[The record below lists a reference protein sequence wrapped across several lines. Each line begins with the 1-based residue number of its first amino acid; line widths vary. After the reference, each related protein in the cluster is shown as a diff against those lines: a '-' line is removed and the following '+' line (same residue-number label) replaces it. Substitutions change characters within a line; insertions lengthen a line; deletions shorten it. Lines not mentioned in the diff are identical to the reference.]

1 MRNLLF
7 TFLFGIISFVST
19 AQQKTTGAI
28 PDVQALMKMSPAELQ
43 AYKEKMQKAASQQ
56 ARQMASSAN
65 RKIDE
70 MLLPDAEIR
79 PPVLDSRRLKL
90 LPSQPPS
97 LVQLSDALIK
107 SRQRLETLAPRVVLE
122 EVKSI
127 TTQKNPAQ
135 QQSAAI
141 AEFYADRPVQALLIA
156 MQSVLLQPTEMVG
169 WNNLAALYTMTGL
182 EHKAIP
188 ILQQALVQMPAN
200 AILLNNIGQAYLG
213 LGDLGTAENYLQQCL
228 QQDPLHPEA
237 NRSMGMIRLF
247 QQQSDAARAYF
258 EKELEVA
265 HRRSTLALLK
275 RKGVKIDLNAIR
287 KRRTGIPH
295 QDFFTDIGLNKFKLP
310 DLPTAAGQSV
320 SWHNEHAAYLQSLQA
335 EFYFWTNAGNITQE
349 MREEEGRKTP
359 GLYADLEAELN
370 SDLGDTYAPLLGL
383 IQEQDANHLEG
394 LVADYTVKMTEAVCP
409 APPQVPGGGA
419 ELMKAY
425 QQKCCDL
432 RKPIADAY
440 VAARNDFVTSRYAIV
455 DARWKEYIN
464 AMIANVQLNPT
475 AGNKKMVYEAVA
487 QYFGFL
493 LTTIQSAACFEDNP
507 TECFDS
513 GLTSEQAGEII
524 AASHQ
529 IDWNCPAW
537 LNLELDVQVA
547 KIKADCSKY
556 ALEAGAVL
564 KGSYEHDFKTG
575 TSTLSGGLGLKAKFF
590 AGAGGAELK
599 QMVYV
604 SFDNNNQFSDFGL
617 KGTAQVK
624 IGDTP
629 ASIADGIAKVGG
641 TIAGIEGG
649 YTLGLNSGFN
659 SAVKGKGIIADFVKI
674 DQSL

>member
-1 MRNLLF
+1 MRIVLMILV
-7 TFLFGIISFVST
+7 LGCSGLSSL
-19 AQQKTTGAI
+19 AQKKPAHAN
-28 PDVQALMKMSPAELQ
+28 PDVQAILKMSPAELQ
-43 AYKEKMQKAASQQ
+43 AYKEKMLQSASQQ
-56 ARQMASSAN
+56 AKQMAQAAN
-65 RKIDE
+65 MTIDE
-70 MLLPDAEIR
+70 QLLPDANLKV
-79 PPVLDSRRLKL
+79 PVPDTRRLKL
-90 LPSQPPS
+90 LPVQPPT
-97 LVQLSDALIK
+97 LVQLSDALIRSK
-107 SRQRLETLAPRVVLE
+107 QRLESLATRPVLE
-122 EVKSI
+122 EVKTI
-127 TTQKNPAQ
+127 TSQLNPAQ

-141 AEFYADRPVQALLIA
+141 GEFYANRPVQALLVA
-156 MQSVLLQPTEMVG
+156 MHSILQHPAEWVG
-169 WNNLAALYTMTGL
+169 WNNLAALYNMTGL

-188 ILQQALVQMPAN
+188 ILQQALMQLPGNPV
-200 AILLNNIGQAYLG
+200 LLNNIGQAYLG
-213 LGDLGTAENYLQQCL
+213 LGDLTTAENYLQQCL

-237 NRSMGMIRLF
+237 NRSMGVIALF
-247 QQQSDAARAYF
+247 RQQSEAARGFF

-275 RKGVKIDLNAIR
+275 RKGIRIDLNSIR

-295 QDFFTDIGLNKFKLP
+295 EDFFTDIGLNKFKIP

-320 SWHNEHAAYLQSLQA
+320 TWHQQHAAYLQSLQA
-335 EFYFWTNAGNITQE
+335 EFSFWSTAGMITDA
-349 MREEEGRKTP
+349 MRAEEGRKAP

-383 IQEQDANHLEG
+383 MQEQDASHLEEMVIAYQAK
-394 LVADYTVKMTEAVCP
+394 LSAAICP

-419 ELMKAY
+419 ELMRAY
-425 QQKCCDL
+425 QQQCCDL

-440 VAARNDFVTSRYAIV
+440 VAARNDFATSRYTIV

-464 AMIANVQLNPT
+464 SMIANVQLNPT
-475 AGNKKMVYEAVA
+475 EGNKKMVYEAVA

-493 LTTIQSAACFEDNP
+493 ITTIQSAACFEDNP
-507 TECFDS
+507 TECMTGGLSS
-513 GLTSEQAGEII
+513 GEADAII

-529 IDWNCPAW
+529 LDWRCPSW

-564 KGSYEHDFKTG
+564 RGSYEHDFRTG

-590 AGAGGAELK
+590 AGAGGADLK

-617 KGTAQVK
+617 KGTASVK

-629 ASIADGIAKVGG
+629 AGIADGIAKVGG
-641 TIAGIEGG
+641 TVAGVEGG
-649 YTLGLNSGFN
+649 YTLGLNSGFSSN
-659 SAVKGKGIIADFVKI
+659 VKGKGVIADFIKI

>member
-1 MRNLLF
+1 MKNILV
-7 TFLFGIISFVST
+7 TFIFGAIVFGCF
-19 AQQKTTGAI
+19 AQQKKTDAI
-28 PDVQALMKMSPAELQ
+28 PDVQALMKMSPSELQ
-43 AYKEKMQKAASQQ
+43 AYKEKLQKSASQQ
-56 ARQMASSAN
+56 ARQLASAAN
-65 RKIDE
+65 LKIDE
-70 MLLPDAEIR
+70 MLLPDAEIK
-79 PPVLDSRRLKL
+79 PPVIDTRRLRL
-90 LPSQPPS
+90 LPAQPPS

-107 SRQRLETLAPRVVLE
+107 SRQQLESLAPRTVLE
-122 EVKSI
+122 EVKAI
-127 TTQKNPAQ
+127 ATQKNPAQ
-135 QQSAAI
+135 LQSAAI

-156 MQSVLLQPTEMVG
+156 MQSTLLQRAEMVG

-188 ILQQALVQMPAN
+188 ILQQALVQLPEN

-213 LGDLGTAENYLQQCL
+213 LGDIATAEHYLQQCL

-247 QQQSDAARAYF
+247 QQQSDAAMAYF
-258 EKELEVA
+258 EKELEIA
-265 HRRSTLALLK
+265 HRRSTLALMK

-295 QDFFTDIGLNKFKLP
+295 QDFFTEIGLNKFKLP
-310 DLPTAAGQSV
+310 DLPTQAGQSV

-335 EFYFWTNAGNITQE
+335 EFYFWTNAGNITEE
-349 MREEEGRKTP
+349 MRADEGRKTP

-370 SDLGDTYAPLLGL
+370 SALGDTYAPLLGL
-383 IQEQDANHLEG
+383 IQDQDAIHLEG
-394 LVADYTVKMTEAVCP
+394 MVADYSKKMTEAVCP
-409 APPQVPGGGA
+409 APPQVPGGGTD
-419 ELMKAY
+419 LMKAY

-432 RKPIADAY
+432 RKPVADAY
-440 VAARNDFVTSRYAIV
+440 VSARNDFVTSRYVIV

-464 AMIANVQLNPT
+464 TMIANVQLNPT
-475 AGNKKMVYEAVA
+475 AGNKKMVYETVA

-493 LTTIQSAACFEDNP
+493 ITTIQSAACFEDNP
-507 TECFDS
+507 AECFGG
-513 GLTSEQAGEII
+513 GLSSAQADEII
-524 AASHQ
+524 AANHQ
-529 IDWNCPAW
+529 MNWNCPAW

-556 ALEAGAVL
+556 ALEAGAVM

-641 TIAGIEGG
+641 TIAAVEGG
-649 YTLGLNSGFN
+649 YTLGLNSGFT
-659 SAVKGKGIIADFVKI
+659 SSVKGKGIIADFVKI

>member
-19 AQQKTTGAI
+19 AQKKTTGAI

-56 ARQMASSAN
+56 ARQMASAAN

-107 SRQRLETLAPRVVLE
+107 SRQRLETLAPSAVLE

-275 RKGVKIDLNAIR
+275 RKGVKVDLNAIR

-320 SWHNEHAAYLQSLQA
+320 SWHNDHAAYLQSLQA

-383 IQEQDANHLEG
+383 IQEQDATHLEG

-409 APPQVPGGGA
+409 DPPQVPGGGA

-440 VAARNDFVTSRYAIV
+440 VAARNNFVTSRYAIV

-556 ALEAGAVL
+556 ALEAGAVM
-564 KGSYEHDFKTG
+564 KGSYEHDFRTG

-659 SAVKGKGIIADFVKI
+659 SAVKGKGIIADFIKI

>member
-1 MRNLLF
+1 MVLGCLV
-7 TFLFGIISFVST
+7 LGCIAQHKST
-19 AQQKTTGAI
+19 NTP

-43 AYKEKMQKAASQQ
+43 AYKDKLIKTASHQ
-56 ARQMASSAN
+56 ARQMASAAN
-65 RKIDE
+65 VKIDE
-70 MLLPDAEIR
+70 LMLPDGEIKPPVKDVRRLTLLP
-79 PPVLDSRRLKL
+79 VH
-90 LPSQPPS
+90 PPS
-97 LVQLSDALIK
+97 LVQLSDALIRSK
-107 SRQRLETLAPRVVLE
+107 QKLEAVAPKVMLE
-122 EVKSI
+122 EVKAI
-127 TTQKNPAQ
+127 TTQLNPAQ

-156 MQSVLLQPTEMVG
+156 MQSTLQHPAELVG

-188 ILQQALVQMPAN
+188 ILLQAMGQLPEN

-213 LGDLGTAENYLQQCL
+213 LGDLATAENYLQQCL

-247 QQQSDAARAYF
+247 QQQAAAATAYF
-258 EKELEVA
+258 EKELEIA

-275 RKGVKIDLNAIR
+275 RKGVKIDLSAIR

-295 QDFFTDIGLNKFKLP
+295 EDFFTDIGLNKFKLP

-320 SWHNEHAAYLQSLQA
+320 SWHNDHAAYLQSLQA
-335 EFYFWTNAGNITQE
+335 EFYFWTNAGMITDE
-349 MREEEGRKTP
+349 IRAEEGRKTP

-370 SDLGDTYAPLLGL
+370 SDLGDAYAPLLGL
-383 IQEQDANHLEG
+383 LQEQEANHLEG
-394 LVADYTVKMTEAVCP
+394 LVADYYKKLSERVCP
-409 APPQVPGGGA
+409 PAPQVAGGGA
-419 ELMKAY
+419 DLMRAY

-432 RKPIADAY
+432 RKPIADDY
-440 VAARNDFVTSRYAIV
+440 VNARNAFVSARYQIV
-455 DARWKEYIN
+455 DARWKEYLN
-464 AMIANVQLNPT
+464 TMIANVQLNPT

-493 LTTIQSAACFEDNP
+493 ITTIQSAVCFEDNP
-507 TECFDS
+507 TECLTG
-513 GLTSEQAGEII
+513 GLTSEQADEII
-524 AASHQ
+524 SASHQ
-529 IDWNCPAW
+529 LDWRCPSW

-556 ALEAGAVL
+556 ALEAGTGL
-564 KGSYEHDFKTG
+564 RGSYEHDFKTG
-575 TSTLSGGLGLKAKFF
+575 TSTLAGGLGLKAKFF
-590 AGAGGAELK
+590 AGAGGADLK

-641 TIAGIEGG
+641 TIAGVEGG
-649 YTLGLNSGFN
+649 YTLGLNSGFH
-659 SAVKGKGIIADFVKI
+659 SAVKGKGIIADFIKI